1 MAVRSDENK
10 RSPLKAWV
18 RALERTA
25 PIERDRTLTLP
36 VVIGRLGEHL
46 GDAPALLSTATTLS
60 YRSLAKACNRY
71 ARWGL
76 ARGLSAGDV
85 VCLVMENCPDY
96 MAIWLGLS
104 GIGITVALINT
115 HLSGELLA
123 HSLNLVA
130 PRWVIAGPSLAG
142 AVSAARARLGA
153 QVECWVTGE
162 GGHDLPRLD
171 AASAAFSGEPLGAG
185 ESRAPTLDQRALC
198 IYTSGTTGLPKAATV
213 SHFRLM

>member
-25 PIERDRTLTLP
+25 AIERDRTLTLP
-36 VVIGRLGEHL
+36 LLIGRLGERL
-46 GDAPALLSTATTLS
+46 GDAPALLSSATALS
-60 YRSLAKACNRY
+60 YRSLAAACNRY

-104 GIGITVALINT
+104 GIGTTVALINT
-115 HLSGELLA
+115 HLTGELLA

-130 PRWVIAGPSLAG
+130 PRNVIAGPSLCA
-142 AVSAARARLGA
+142 AVRDAARVARRNDGVPA
-153 QVECWVTGE
+153 RRA
-162 GGHDLPRLD
+162 GGCVGRRVDTRVDGSFGRRRVQGDVGGRARHVAGRTVAIVMWPSPS
-171 AASAAFSGEPLGAG
+171 ASG
-185 ESRAPTLDQRALC
+185 
-198 IYTSGTTGLPKAATV
+198 
-213 SHFRLM
+213 